1 MPCLTCYFNR
11 KAKCCSPAQYA
22 RSIHLLNLNLH
33 LAKFGVDVYTNGERC
48 RADLN
53 KRIMLAVL
61 SLRNTP
67 GFRRYALRA
76 YAPLRP
82 AMCSTAARSARI
94 RRARHFDSYCCS
106 IKRLNSISETFSFFA
121 ASLIDNNCSLTRSI
135 KDF

>member
-1 MPCLTCYFNR
+1 MPCLTCYFNG
-11 KAKCCSPAQYA
+11 KVKCCSPAQYA

-76 YAPLRP
+76 YAPLRL
-82 AMCSTAARSARI
+82 AMCSTASRSVRI
-94 RRARHFDSYCCS
+94 RRADY
-106 IKRLNSISETFSFFA
+106 NWFS
-121 ASLIDNNCSLTRSI
+121 
-135 KDF
+135 